1 MVTAIIQARIA
12 SSRLPGKTMRETMG
26 KPMLWYMINR
36 LKKSELIEKMV
47 IATTTKERDRIIR
60 EFAERNG
67 LETYSGSEEDVLDRY
82 YQTAKKF
89 NLETIV
95 RFSPDCPLIDPD
107 IVDRIIGYYLKNKN
121 RLDFVHGGLS
131 FPEGVGDTEVFSF
144 TVLKKVWQE
153 ARLASERE
161 HVTSY
166 IWKNPQFFR
175 IATVENEKDLSHI
188 RLGIDDEKDFQ
199 VVAEVFKN
207 LYKENE
213 IFHLKDILDFLNK
226 NPELLQLNKHTIRN
240 EGYLKSV
247 AKDKIIR

>member
-1 MVTAIIQARIA
+1 MVTAIIQARMG

-26 KPMLWYMINR
+26 KPMLWHMINR
-36 LKKSELIEKMV
+36 LKKSQFIKEIV
-47 IATTTKERDRIIR
+47 IATTTKERDQIIR

-67 LETYSGSEEDVLDRY
+67 LESYAGSEEDVLDRY

-89 NLETIV
+89 GLETIA
-95 RFSPDCPLIDPD
+95 RFSPDCPLIDPH

-144 TVLKKVWQE
+144 AALEKAWLE

-161 HVTSY
+161 HVTPY
-166 IWKNPQFFR
+166 IWKNPQLFR
-175 IATVENEKDLSHI
+175 IATVENQEDLSHI
-188 RLGIDDEKDFQ
+188 RLVIDDEKDFQ

-207 LYKENE
+207 LYRENR
-213 IFHLKDILDFLNK
+213 IFHLKDILDLLSK
-226 NPELLQLNKHTIRN
+226 NSQLLELNKHTVRN